1 LSAGGAVLAIDPG
14 RRKAGYAVL
23 SAAGAV
29 LEAGVEPVEE
39 LEQRVAQLLG
49 KLNVESIAIG
59 GGTNGRAV
67 RRLLERF
74 GVPIF
79 WVNEFETT
87 RAARSLYFEEHPPRG
102 WRRLIP
108 VGLQLPDRP
117 VDDYAAIV
125 IARRFLARG
134 LAAQPPTLETPPKAR

>member
-29 LEAGVEPVEE
+29 VEAGIEPVEE
-39 LEQRVAQLLG
+39 LERRVGELLG
-49 KLNVESIAIG
+49 RLGIESIAIG

-67 RRLLERF
+67 RRLVERF

-108 VGLQLPDRP
+108 VGLQLPQRP

-134 LAAQPPTLETPPKAR
+134 LDAQPPTLEAPPKAR